1 MTPAH
6 EDPAD
11 ARGPLPRVTGYVAL
25 AMIVLGGLAVA
36 AGTIGVSDPS
46 TGRALAAMAVMATGA
61 AFVLVGWRIR
71 RHERWAYVAAIVL
84 LSALGGMWLFRA
96 LVDREAWFVGQI
108 FGPAIGIWALL
119 RPESREHFAR

>member
-1 MTPAH
+1 MTPADQ
-6 EDPAD
+6 DPAD
-11 ARGPLPRVTGYVAL
+11 ARGPLPLATGYVAL

-36 AGTIGVSDPS
+36 AGTIGVSDSS

-61 AFVLVGWRIR
+61 AFVLVGWRLR

-84 LSALGGMWLFRA
+84 LSALGGVWLFRA

>member
-6 EDPAD
+6 HDPAD
-11 ARGPLPRVTGYVAL
+11 APGPLPRASGYVAL
-25 AMIVLGGLAVA
+25 AMIALGGLAVA

-46 TGRALAAMAVMATGA
+46 TGRALAAVAVMATGA

>member
-1 MTPAH
+1 MTPA
-6 EDPAD
+6 DQAPAD
-11 ARGPLPRVTGYVAL
+11 APGPLPRVTGYVAL
-25 AMIVLGGLAVA
+25 AMIALGGLAVA

-84 LSALGGMWLFRA
+84 LSALGGVWLFRA

>member
-11 ARGPLPRVTGYVAL
+11 ARGPLPLATGYVAL

-36 AGTIGVSDPS
+36 AGTIGVSDSS

-61 AFVLVGWRIR
+61 AFVLVGWRLR

-84 LSALGGMWLFRA
+84 LSALGGVWLFRA